1 MPALSSIIFAVQGCF
16 NFLNGAAPLLSST
29 VARKNAEM
37 LLTDSKHAIHV
48 LALSCLSIGSLYIV
62 AAKRGDKLAMW
73 LSVVGRTIAVGIF
86 WVDAGPWRKV
96 AVFEG
101 LCAGVLA
108 GSLIWES
115 RDGNHEKRD

>member
-1 MPALSSIIFAVQGCF
+1 MPPLSSIIFAVQGCF
-16 NFLNGAAPLLSST
+16 NFLNGVAPLLSST

-62 AAKRGDKLAMW
+62 AAKREDRLAMW

-101 LCAGVLA
+101 LCAGVVA

-115 RDGNHEKRD
+115 RGGKIKKRN

>member
-1 MPALSSIIFAVQGCF
+1 MPPLSSIVFAVQSVF
-16 NFLNGAAPLLSST
+16 NFLNGAAPFFSST
-29 VARKNAEM
+29 AARKSAEM

-48 LALSCLSIGSLYIV
+48 SALSCLSIGSLYIV
-62 AAKRGDKLAMW
+62 AAKREDRLAMW

-96 AVFEG
+96 AIFEG
-101 LCAGVLA
+101 FCAGILA

-115 RDGNHEKRD
+115 RGEKVKKRD